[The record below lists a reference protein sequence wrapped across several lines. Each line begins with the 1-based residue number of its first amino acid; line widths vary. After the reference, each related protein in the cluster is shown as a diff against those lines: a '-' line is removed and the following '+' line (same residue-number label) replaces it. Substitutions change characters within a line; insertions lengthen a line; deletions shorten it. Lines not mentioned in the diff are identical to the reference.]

1 MNKHH
6 IVATIAAVLLT
17 EGLEDTGCSKLNK
30 FQAMALDLGGEN
42 FSAEDGVAY
51 VEIKGPEAAQQ
62 FMDALDAD
70 DCIDGYDV
78 LIDGDESSEEIDNL
92 LAFPEETLFGFSFFL
107 TEDEATYD
115 GTEVDITEIAEAK
128 RVKESEGEDVSKGFA
143 LLNKW
148 YESKSPQDWGG
159 KSLLVSRL
167 AKELGIPQSASKR
180 IFESWASQ
188 VDEKSE
194 KLSNILGEKEVVP
207 ILADEEGVELDEIAK
222 KITVNYRGVKKL
234 KMKCPKG
241 FKYSPAEHAC
251 VKIGG
256 DELAKKRKASI
267 KATRTRKAGGKALA
281 ARAAV
286 RTKKAMNFR
295 KAAGLS

>member
-6 IVATIAAVLLT
+6 IAATIASVLLT

-62 FMDALDAD
+62 FMDVLDAD
-70 DCIDGYDV
+70 DCIEGYDV
-78 LIDGDESSEEIDNL
+78 LIDGDESSDEIDNL

-107 TEDEATYD
+107 TEDDAMYD
-115 GTEVDITEIAEAK
+115 GTEVDVAEIAEAK
-128 RVKESEGEDVSKGFA
+128 CVKESEGEGDDK
-143 LLNKW
+143 
-148 YESKSPQDWGG
+148 
-159 KSLLVSRL
+159 
-167 AKELGIPQSASKR
+167 
-180 IFESWASQ
+180 
-188 VDEKSE
+188 
-194 KLSNILGEKEVVP
+194 KEVEIEP
-207 ILADEEGVELDEIAK
+207 KATDEEGVELDEIAK
-222 KITVNYRGVKKL
+222 KITMNYRGVKKI

-241 FKYSPAEHAC
+241 FKYSPAEHSC
-251 VKIGG
+251 VKIAG

-267 KATRTRKAGGKALA
+267 KATMSRKAGGKALA

-295 KAAGLS
+295 KAAGL